1 MTFNISEFKNQG
13 LKFGG
18 ARASLFDFHLTRPA
32 IIGVADESAKLRFT
46 CRAASIPASTVGQ
59 IEVPYFGRKIKLSG
73 DRTFADWSITVMNDE
88 DYSVRK
94 MFEDWLFVLNSHE
107 GNIRR
112 AGLDTYKSPESVI
125 KHYSKSG
132 RIINSYTFV
141 GLFPTEVSAMELDWD
156 TTNAI
161 QTFTVNL
168 AYDYWIPDIRQ
179 TNTAEAPATLA
190 GV

>member
-1 MTFNISEFKNQG
+1 MPFKINEFKQNG
-13 LKFGG
+13 LVNGG
-18 ARASLFDFHLTRPA
+18 ARASLFEFILSPPPVIGDF
-32 IIGVADESAKLRFT
+32 SNKLKFT
-46 CRAASIPASTVGQ
+46 CRATSIPASTVGQ

-107 GNIRR
+107 ANYRSVSFNNYK
-112 AGLDTYKSPESVI
+112 ALDSVVN
-125 KHYSKSG
+125 HYGKSG
-132 RIINSYTFV
+132 DIINSYTFV

-156 TTNAI
+156 TTNSI

-168 AYDYWIPDIRQ
+168 AYDYWVSTEKSPVII
-179 TNTAEAPATLA
+179 
-190 GV
+190 